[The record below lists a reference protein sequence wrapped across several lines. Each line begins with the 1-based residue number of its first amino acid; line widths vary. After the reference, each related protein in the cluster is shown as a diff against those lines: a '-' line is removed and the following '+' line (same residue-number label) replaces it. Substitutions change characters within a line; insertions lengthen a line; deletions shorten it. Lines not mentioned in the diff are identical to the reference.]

1 MTTLPVRELGPASQT
16 ASDVALRWDT
26 YVRQQ
31 TNAVLNLLDQRLRDA
46 RADRATYAAAA
57 ADALDHCAE
66 ALRSLGVDL

>member
-1 MTTLPVRELGPASQT
+1 VTTLPVHELTPASQA

-46 RADRATYAAAA
+46 RADRGTYLATARAS
-57 ADALDHCAE
+57 LDHCAE
-66 ALRSLGVDL
+66 ALRSLGWA